1 MSVDDDDMMSDVK
14 AITEVVM
21 LRLRLRLRWWVPS
34 ID

>member
-1 MSVDDDDMMSDVK
+1 MMSDVK

-21 LRLRLRLRWWVPS
+21 LRLMLRLRLRWWVPS